1 MNFFL
6 AFSEKTPYANYRSLI
21 LTRSLVMKKQILTL
35 VMSATLLSGCAYLCE
50 ECQDGTCEAEPQKVI
65 YTAAPTLFAFDSAKL
80 NEADKSALDQTAK
93 QIKEENPS
101 RVLVKGYADTTG
113 SASYNQK
120 LSQRRADAVA
130 NYLVKEGV
138 CSKKVTAKGYGST
151 TSFDARTTAQGRA
164 QNRRAEVVI
173 D

>member
-1 MNFFL
+1 
-6 AFSEKTPYANYRSLI
+6 
-21 LTRSLVMKKQILTL
+21 MKKQILTL

-65 YTAAPTLFAFDSAKL
+65 YTSAPTLFAFDSAKL
-80 NEADKSALDQTAK
+80 NEADKASLNQTAK
-93 QIKEENPS
+93 QIKQEKPS
-101 RVLVKGYADTTG
+101 KVLVKGYADTTG
-113 SASYNQK
+113 SADYNKK

-138 CSKKVTAKGYGST
+138 CAKTVTAKGYGST
-151 TSFDARTTAQGRA
+151 TSFDANATAQGRA
-164 QNRRAEVVI
+164 QNRRVEVVV